1 MTSTPT
7 WCLENQASFASIHV
21 ILPPNTKVHCE
32 SDAVVTFSGGG
43 TEVQGVLSGG
53 SLWSSLSRVLF
64 GGESFFTTQVEN
76 TSHEQVGDVMLA
88 PKDPGGI
95 ALHPLSSGPV
105 DGGSGGGS
113 DLLLTSG
120 AYVASDVGVTI
131 STELQSRLKNSLLSG
146 TGFFLLRASG
156 KGMVAC
162 AAYGSIHKYVLKV
175 GEKRS
180 VDNGH
185 LVAWSDTLTYRTG
198 LANARGGVFT
208 SMTSGEG
215 LMCHFEGPGTIYL
228 QSHKLGEAE
237 TVIKKGKQT
246 GANTVALTGAAAC
259 VPFFFVIVIVIWVV
273 VMTGGLANMNIRM
286 QTDAKNGFQS
296 AYESDYSSRSSQRRS
311 NHQGYRT
318 VGEF

>member
-7 WCLENQASFASIHV
+7 WCLENQASFASIHI

-32 SDAVVTFSGGG
+32 SDAVVTFSGV
-43 TEVQGVLSGG
+43 EVQGVLSGG
-53 SLWSSLSRVLF
+53 SLWSSLSRVFF

-95 ALHPLSSGPV
+95 ALHQL
-105 DGGSGGGS
+105 SGGDGS

-156 KGMVAC
+156 QGTVAC
-162 AAYGSIHKYVLKV
+162 AAYGGIHKYMLKV

-185 LVAWSDTLTYRTG
+185 LVAWSDTLMYRTG

-208 SMTSGEG
+208 SITSGEG

-228 QSHKLGEAE
+228 QSHKPGEAE

-259 VPFFFVIVIVIWVV
+259 MPFFFVVVVVIWVV
-273 VMTGGLANMNIRM
+273 VMTGGLANMNISM
-286 QTDAKNGFQS
+286 QTNSKNGFQS

-311 NHQGYRT
+311 NHQGYKT